1 MKRSLVW
8 GSALVA
14 AVAAAANAGDAWT
27 FDAAAPSWAKDV
39 VAETAA
45 PTNRA
50 LRIAADRPHHTRTVI
65 PGAMPKAFVAE
76 ARVLLQTSTGA
87 APLAYLYAL
96 TPDGFLAA
104 TLGSGK
110 LRLFVWR
117 GNGQSASIGEVSAP
131 APTGRWV
138 RVRMAREGDTVAAKA
153 WADGAR
159 EPGWSVSGPAPDLA
173 INGFAVGAWTS
184 PKTPSTATFLFD
196 DIALRAAVPDD
207 RIATA
212 GGRAAP
218 LVLPPAAANGVFES
232 GPHIGVVAGDLVAAF
247 ERDGGALRHVVHRP
261 TGRAFADER
270 QRRPLFRLGLTR
282 WQKGESLELTAD
294 DFARVEWDRPSASVL
309 RATFRD
315 GPVTGMAV
323 RATATAGDDGLV
335 RFRLAVANPTDM
347 AVARI
352 HYPGFASPAALGGD
366 AADDR
371 LLFPHSHTDGIE
383 IDAPGAAD
391 RSCHG
396 SYPGDAAVQMAAL
409 YDSAAGLLVATH
421 DAEGH
426 CKHFEARMAK
436 GRFVELSIEHR
447 RPEVPGDGGT
457 PYDTVLGAFTG
468 DWRSAAALYKRWAR
482 TQPWCA
488 RRLTERDDVPAFL
501 KAGPAGVV
509 LGIGGPD
516 GYNGSLGPELE
527 KLPGLAAAYRGRAK
541 VPHMIVVPYGW
552 ENRGTWAGIHYLPAR
567 PSDEAWRK
575 ANAALKA
582 QGDRTAMLTSGYWWV
597 IRRAKTSNGP
607 AFDDTADFERRQAM
621 VVQRADGTPWLLDAY
636 DKAGSFGDWRGV
648 SAKLCHGSAEAGA
661 TMRDIF
667 LATAALGTPLVSFD
681 QEIGGGQ
688 SAPCY
693 AAGHGHPPGY
703 GAWMWTGFRD
713 LCREIRAKGR
723 AAEPEIGLFVEN
735 CGEMIIPE
743 MATYWSRQFG
753 VADHG
758 VHGGRAVGLFSYLYH
773 EYVTAIGAAVV
784 QGQGPQGATPSAGLR
799 CQALAN
805 NLARGLIP
813 CPFAS
818 DVPLETKDARKAQ
831 IARAFFAFC
840 EPFGS
845 FPEFLVLGETLPP
858 PAVTCGARD
867 EGYEPKR
874 DGTAK
879 PGAPRERRDVP
890 GLPAVV
896 AGRFAAPDGRTGT
909 ILVNATPEPQRATI
923 APPERGRPATL
934 HRADKSVE
942 TKWDGLPASLEVA
955 LEPFGSRMLIA
966 AP

>member
-1 MKRSLVW
+1 MKRFLAI
-8 GSALVA
+8 GG
-14 AVAAAANAGDAWT
+14 AVAVATATAGAGTWT
-27 FDAAAPSWAKDV
+27 FDADAPAWARDIAAEP
-39 VAETAA
+39 AA

-50 LRIAADRPHHTRTVI
+50 LRIAADRPHHTRVGI
-65 PGAMPKAFVAE
+65 PGTVPKAFVAE
-76 ARVLLQTSTGA
+76 ARVLLQASTGA
-87 APLAYLYAL
+87 EPLAYLYAL
-96 TPDGFLAA
+96 TRDGFLAA

-117 GNGQSASIGEVSAP
+117 GNGQSTSIGEVAAPSA
-131 APTGRWV
+131 TGRWV
-138 RVRMAREGDTVAAKA
+138 RVRMALDGDTVAAKA
-153 WADGAR
+153 WADGTQ
-159 EPGWSVSGPAPDLA
+159 EPAWTVAGPAPELA
-173 INGFAVGAWTS
+173 ITGFAVGAWTS

-196 DIALRAAVPDD
+196 DIALRAATPDD

-212 GGRAAP
+212 GRRAAP
-218 LVLPPAAANGVFES
+218 LVLPADATNGLFES
-232 GPHIGVVAGDLVAAF
+232 GPHIGVVAGDLAVAFDRAN
-247 ERDGGALRHVVHRP
+247 GALRHIVHRP
-261 TGRAFADER
+261 SGRAFSDER
-270 QRRPLFRLGLTR
+270 QPRPLFRLGLTR
-282 WQKGESLELTAD
+282 WQRGESLEISAD
-294 DFARVEWDRPSASVL
+294 DFARVEWDRSSGGAL
-309 RATFRD
+309 RATFRA
-315 GPVTGMAV
+315 GPVTGLIV
-323 RATATAGDDGLV
+323 RATATAGADGLV
-335 RFRLAVANPTDM
+335 RFRLAVENPTDM

-352 HYPGFASPAALGGD
+352 RYPGFASPAALGGD

-396 SYPGDAAVQMAAL
+396 SHPGDAAVQMAAL
-409 YDSAAGLLVATH
+409 YDSAAGLLVATL

-436 GRFVELSIEHR
+436 SRFIELSVEHR
-447 RPEVPGDGGT
+447 RPELPGDGGT
-457 PYDTVLGAFTG
+457 PYDTALGVFTG
-468 DWRSAAALYKRWAR
+468 DWRAAAALYKRWAR

-488 RRLTERDDVPAFL
+488 RTLTAREDVPQFL
-501 KAGPAGVV
+501 KDGAAGVV
-509 LGIGGPD
+509 FGIGGPD
-516 GYNGSLGPELE
+516 GYNGALGPGLE
-527 KLPGLAAAYRGRAK
+527 KLPGLVAEYRARAK
-541 VPHMIVVPYGW
+541 VPHMIAVPYGW

-567 PSDEAWRK
+567 PSDNAWRK
-575 ANAALKA
+575 ANAALRA
-582 QGDRTAMLTSGYWWV
+582 QGDRAVMLTSGYWWV
-597 IRRAKTSNGP
+597 IRRARTSSGP
-607 AFDDTADFERRQAM
+607 AFDDTADFERRKAM
-621 VVQRADGTPWLLDAY
+621 VVHRPDGTPWLVDAY
-636 DKAGSFGDWRGV
+636 DKVGTHGDWRGV
-648 SAKLCHGSAEAGA
+648 SAKLCHGSAEASA

-667 LATAALGTPLVSFD
+667 LSTAALGTPLISFD

-693 AAGHGHPPGY
+693 ATGHGHPPGY
-703 GAWMWTGFRD
+703 GSWMWTGFRD
-713 LCREIRAKGR
+713 LCGEIRAKGR
-723 AAEPEIGLFVEN
+723 AIEPEIGFLVEN

-753 VADHG
+753 VVDHG

-784 QGQGPQGATPSAGLR
+784 QGQGPQGAAPSAGLR
-799 CQALAN
+799 CQALAH

-813 CPFAS
+813 CPFVS

-831 IARAFFAFC
+831 MARAFFAFC

-858 PAVTCGARD
+858 PTVTCGARD
-867 EGYEPKR
+867 EWYEPKR
-874 DGTAK
+874 DGVAR
-879 PGAPRERRDVP
+879 PGAPRERRAVP

-923 APPERGRPATL
+923 APPERSRPAAL

-942 TKWDGLPASLEVA
+942 AKWDALPASLEVA
-955 LEPFGSRMLIA
+955 LDPFGSRMLIA

>member
-1 MKRSLVW
+1 MAMKRFLAI
-8 GSALVA
+8 GCVA
-14 AVAAAANAGDAWT
+14 AVTAAAAGGDTWT
-27 FDAAAPSWAKDV
+27 FDTVAPAWARDV
-39 VAETAA
+39 VPE
-45 PTNRA
+45 PGVPSNRA
-50 LRIAADRPHHTRTVI
+50 LRIAADKPHHTRVGVPGTV
-65 PGAMPKAFVAE
+65 PAAFVAE
-76 ARVLLQTSTGA
+76 ARIRLVESAGA
-87 APLAYLYAL
+87 APLAYLYGL
-96 TPDGFLAA
+96 TRDGFLAA

-117 GNGQSASIGEVSAP
+117 GNEPSTSIGEAAAP
-131 APTGRWV
+131 SPTGRWV
-138 RVRMAREGDTVAAKA
+138 RVRMALDGGIVAAKA
-153 WADGAR
+153 WADGTR
-159 EPGWSVSGPAPDLA
+159 EPGWTVSGPVPGLA
-173 INGFAVGAWTS
+173 VNGFAVGAWIS

-196 DIALRAAVPDD
+196 DLALRPAVPEDRVAMAGDRAEPLALPAAVM
-207 RIATA
+207 
-212 GGRAAP
+212 
-218 LVLPPAAANGVFES
+218 NGIFES
-232 GPHIGVVAGDLVAAF
+232 APHIGVIAGDLAVAFDRAS
-247 ERDGGALRHVVHRP
+247 GALRHVIHRP
-261 TGRAFADER
+261 SGRAFADGR

-282 WQKGESLELTAD
+282 WQKGEAMDVSAD
-294 DFARVEWDRPSASVL
+294 DFARVEWDTLPRRTL

-315 GPVTGMAV
+315 GPVTGMVV
-323 RATATAGDDGLV
+323 RATAAAGDDGLV
-335 RFRLAVANPTDM
+335 RFRLAVENPTDM

-352 HYPGFASPAALGGD
+352 RYPGFASPAALGGD

-396 SYPGDAAVQMAAL
+396 SHPGDAAVQMAAL
-409 YDSAAGLLVATH
+409 YDSAAGLLIATH

-426 CKHFEARMAK
+426 CKRFDARAAK
-436 GRFVELSIEHR
+436 GRFVEVSVEHL
-447 RPEVPGDGGT
+447 RPEIPGAAET

-482 TQPWCA
+482 TQAWCA
-488 RRLTERDDVPAFL
+488 RRLTERDDVAGFL
-501 KAGPAGVV
+501 KDGAAGVV
-509 LGIGGPD
+509 FGIGSPD
-516 GYNGSLGPELE
+516 GYNGSLGPNLE
-527 KLPGLAAAYRGRAK
+527 KLPGAAAAYRERAK
-541 VPHMIVVPYGW
+541 VPHLIVVPYGW

-597 IRRAKTSNGP
+597 LRRARTSNGP
-607 AFDDTADFERRQAM
+607 AFDDSADFERRKAM
-621 VVQRADGTPWLLDAY
+621 VVHRPDGAPWLVDAY
-636 DKAGSFGDWRGV
+636 DKVGTHGDWRGV
-648 SAKLCHGSAEAGA
+648 SAKLCHGSAEASA

-667 LATAALGTPLVSFD
+667 LATAALGTPLISFD

-693 AAGHGHPPGY
+693 AADHGHPPGY
-703 GAWMWTGFRD
+703 GSWMWTGFRN
-713 LCREIRAKGR
+713 LCGEIRAKGR
-723 AAEPEIGLFVEN
+723 ALEPEIGFFVEN
-735 CGEMIIPE
+735 CGEMIIPV

-753 VADHG
+753 VVDHG
-758 VHGGRAVGLFSYLYH
+758 VRGGRAVGLFSYLYH

-799 CQALAN
+799 CQAQAN
-805 NLARGLIP
+805 NLVRGLIP

-818 DVPLETKDARKAQ
+818 DVPLETKDPRKAQ
-831 IARAFFAFC
+831 IARSFFAFC

-858 PAVTCGARD
+858 PAVTCGERD
-867 EGYEPKR
+867 EWFEPKR
-874 DGTAK
+874 EGAAK
-879 PGAPRERRDVP
+879 AGAPRDRRVVP
-890 GLPAVV
+890 ELPSVL
-896 AGRFAAPDGRTGT
+896 AGRFAAPDGRVGT

-923 APPERGRPATL
+923 APPERGRPAVL

-942 TKWDGLPASLEVA
+942 AEWDALPDSVEIA